1 MNRWLKRFLLH
12 LIWNISPRYFKKRF
26 KYQGQI
32 FSIGI
37 YSGENPFSVCCAD
50 ENLNPVITAAD
61 IKDIPAAFVADPFM
75 LKKDE
80 TWYLFFEAYNQIKR
94 RGEIGVA
101 TSRNAETWS
110 YKKIVLKSPFHL
122 SYPHVFQWNNQ
133 FFMIP
138 ESSHQGVVLYYA
150 QDFPYR
156 WKRLKTLIDVEG
168 LVDSTIFFSD
178 DIWWLFTSQDGK
190 GPNDKALRLY
200 YAAEPTGNWDE
211 HPQNPIKSDR
221 SNLTRCAG
229 RVIRYNNN
237 LIRFAQNGLPAYG
250 TDVRAFEVV
259 KLNREEYQEK
269 QMCMKPILCC
279 SSQSWNQGGMH
290 HIDAHCIEDG
300 IWLACVDGW
309 YSNRKE

>member
-1 MNRWLKRFLLH
+1 M
-12 LIWNISPRYFKKRF
+12 P
-26 KYQGQI
+26 
-32 FSIGI
+32 
-37 YSGENPFSVCCAD
+37 
-50 ENLNPVITAAD
+50 
-61 IKDIPAAFVADPFM
+61 
-75 LKKDE
+75 
-80 TWYLFFEAYNQIKR
+80 
-94 RGEIGVA
+94 
-101 TSRNAETWS
+101 
-110 YKKIVLKSPFHL
+110 
-122 SYPHVFQWNNQ
+122 
-133 FFMIP
+133 
-138 ESSHQGVVLYYA
+138 
-150 QDFPYR
+150 
-156 WKRLKTLIDVEG
+156 
-168 LVDSTIFFSD
+168 
-178 DIWWLFTSQDGK
+178 
-190 GPNDKALRLY
+190 PN
-200 YAAEPTGNWDE
+200 PTGNWDE